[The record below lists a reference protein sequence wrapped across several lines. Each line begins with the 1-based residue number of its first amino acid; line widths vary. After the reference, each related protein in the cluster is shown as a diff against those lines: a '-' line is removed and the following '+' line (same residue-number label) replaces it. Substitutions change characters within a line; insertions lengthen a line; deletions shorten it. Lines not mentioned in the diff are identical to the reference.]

1 MNYSIKQ
8 VSERTQ
14 LKPHVLRY
22 YEREGLLPSVSRSD
36 SGIRAYSEDD
46 MEWLGLICC
55 LKNTGMSIK
64 QIKHFVELSKQGDC
78 TLTERC
84 RLLKEHRRDVEAQI
98 ELMQEHLKKV
108 SWKIDYFNGQLEKH
122 LTEKTGDRV
131 EG

>member
-8 VSERTQ
+8 VSERTK

-22 YEREGLLPSVSRSD
+22 YEREGLLPSVGRSD
-36 SGIRAYSEDD
+36 SGIRAYSDDD
-46 MEWLGLICC
+46 MEWLGLVCC

-64 QIKHFVELSKQGDC
+64 QIKHFVELSKQGDG
-78 TLTERC
+78 TLAERC

-98 ELMQEHLKKV
+98 AQMQEHLKKV
-108 SWKIDYFNGQLEKH
+108 SHKINYFNGQLERH
-122 LTEKTGDRV
+122 LKEKKVTHA